1 MCICTS
7 EDVHVIGVE
16 LEDMIG
22 VCVHLA
28 NTTALYK
35 VLIYPQIPSVVTT
48 TYSLTYHN
56 SSSKSGEYQSGHV
69 SQSTATVQSH
79 NVHVHRV

>member
-1 MCICTS
+1 MYERGRVIGVR

-16 LEDMIG
+16 LEDMIR

-35 VLIYPQIPSVVTT
+35 LLNVLIYPQIPSVVTT
-48 TYSLTYHN
+48 T
-56 SSSKSGEYQSGHV
+56 
-69 SQSTATVQSH
+69 
-79 NVHVHRV
+79 

>member
-1 MCICTS
+1 MCICTR

-16 LEDMIG
+16 LEDMVG

-48 TYSLTYHN
+48 T
-56 SSSKSGEYQSGHV
+56 
-69 SQSTATVQSH
+69 
-79 NVHVHRV
+79 